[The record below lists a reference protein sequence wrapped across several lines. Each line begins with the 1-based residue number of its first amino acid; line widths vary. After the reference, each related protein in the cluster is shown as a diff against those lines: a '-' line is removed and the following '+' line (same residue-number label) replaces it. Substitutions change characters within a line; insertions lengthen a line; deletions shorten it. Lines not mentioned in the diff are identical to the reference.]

1 MTDRHKRYILYA
13 AILGALVWGGGAAI
27 FLTLHEMGMI

>member
-13 AILGALVWGGGAAI
+13 TIIGALVWGGGAAI
-27 FLTLHEMGMI
+27 FLILHEAGGI